1 MYTKAQILHLTVE
14 EYLQLEL
21 ESVAHHEYIGGQV
34 YPTITNSENR
44 KIITGNILSRL
55 RGHLLGKSCRV
66 FSSDMKVKIEA
77 LEVFY
82 HPDICVT
89 CDPSDREKLFK
100 TNPCLI
106 VEVISP
112 ETERIHR
119 NEKLMNYQQ
128 IKGLEEYVLIYQS
141 EKKVDIYRKYNH
153 KTWFLEQFLTK
164 DIMKLSSV
172 GLEMAI
178 AEIYE
183 DVEF

>member
-21 ESVAHHEYIGGQV
+21 ESVAHHEYIAGQV
-34 YPTITNSENR
+34 YATVANSENS
-44 KIITGNILSRL
+44 KIITGNILTRL
-55 RGHLLGKSCRV
+55 RTHLLGTSCRV

-77 LEVFY
+77 LDVFY
-82 HPDICVT
+82 HPDVCVT
-89 CDPSDREKLFK
+89 CDPLDREKLFK
-100 TNPCLI
+100 INPCLI

-119 NEKLMNYQQ
+119 NEKLLNYQQ
-128 IKGLEEYVLIYQS
+128 IKSLQEYVLISES

-153 KTWFLEQFLTK
+153 QTWFLEQYFTT
-164 DIMKLSSV
+164 DIIKLSSV

-183 DVEF
+183 DIEF